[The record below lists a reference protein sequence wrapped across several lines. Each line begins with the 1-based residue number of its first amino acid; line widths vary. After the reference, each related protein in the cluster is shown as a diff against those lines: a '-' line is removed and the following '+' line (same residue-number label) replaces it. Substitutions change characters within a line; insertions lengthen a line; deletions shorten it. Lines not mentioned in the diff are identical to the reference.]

1 MLRKIKLDTFP
12 APLSAVCLGA
22 ARFGGDYD
30 DERSFEL
37 LDYYYYELGGR
48 FLDTANV
55 YGRWSKD
62 GLNHSEITIGKW
74 LAERKITDM
83 VITSKC
89 VHYAPGHNNISR
101 VNSEEAM
108 KDIESSRRALGMDEI
123 PIYLTHRDNPEV
135 DVRVIVDFMAEMVK
149 NGWIKRFGFSNY
161 TADRVKTAIEYM
173 GDDWRE
179 MFVGASNE
187 WSLHLEATA
196 AEKGGK
202 QPSGDG
208 IVTTDI
214 ELWRMHR
221 EMNVPLIP
229 FSSAAHGFYAK
240 AEARG
245 IENLPQNEQKIYSA
259 LKQESAKNGI
269 SVNSTSVAYLLNSGV
284 PAIPIVAVSKIEQLK
299 EFEEIA
305 GFEGNLGYLSPFA
318 NM

>member
-1 MLRKIKLDTFP
+1 MIRTVTLPTFP
-12 APLSAVCLGA
+12 TALSAVCLGT
-22 ARFGGDYD
+22 ARFGHEYD
-30 DERSFEL
+30 DAKSFEL
-37 LDYYYYELGGR
+37 MDYYYAMGGR

-62 GLNHSEITIGKW
+62 GLNHSEITVGKW
-74 LAERKITDM
+74 LKERSITDM
-83 VITSKC
+83 IVTSKC

-101 VNSEEAM
+101 VNREEAM
-108 KDIESSRRALGMDEI
+108 RDIESSRQALGMDEI

-135 DVRVIVDFMAEMVK
+135 DVRIIVDFMAEMVEK
-149 NGWIKRFGFSNY
+149 GWVKRFGFSNY

-173 GDDWRE
+173 GDSWRE
-179 MFVGASNE
+179 MFVGVSNE

-214 ELWRMHR
+214 ELWKMHR

-229 FSSAAHGFYAK
+229 FSAAAHGFYAK
-240 AEARG
+240 VKDVDS
-245 IENLPQNEQKIYSA
+245 LPQNEQEIYSA
-259 LKQESAKNGI
+259 LKKESENNGV
-269 SVNSTSVAYLLNSGV
+269 SVNSASVAYLLNSGV
-284 PAIPIVAVSKIEQLK
+284 SAIPIVAVSKVEQLK

-305 GFEGNLGYLSPFA
+305 GFNSDLSYISPFA
-318 NM
+318 KM